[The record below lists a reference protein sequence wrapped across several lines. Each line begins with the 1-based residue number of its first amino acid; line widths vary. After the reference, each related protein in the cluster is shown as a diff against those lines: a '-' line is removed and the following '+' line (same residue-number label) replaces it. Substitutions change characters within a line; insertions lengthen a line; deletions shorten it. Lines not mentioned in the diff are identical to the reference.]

1 MTKSVIGLLLVHFA
15 IGITSRPDRSIILP
29 TLNNTNN
36 VGVKNIAMV
45 DGNRLDP
52 FTNNTQHREL
62 MVSLF
67 YPIDDPPS
75 QLLVDQQANYY
86 SGKADPVT
94 SYMPPATATTYDEH
108 LAEYGVAKG
117 TFSRFFTRCQTNAPT
132 PKDLSSYP
140 LVVFSPGAGGSR
152 FIYTTIAQE
161 IARKGYIVACLDH
174 SYDALVV
181 EFPDGRLIHGVG
193 KDSGYNLE
201 LMVQVRA
208 QDVSFVLDELVSSS
222 LLSPYNIYVNNTI
235 AFGHSLGGATTAEV
249 MLNDT
254 RIKGGVNF
262 DGTLFG
268 SMEKPDT
275 TLSKPFIQFGR
286 ERNDSSEDLDREWK
300 RLSSWKLELQLEEST
315 HETFSDIPL
324 LAEVIGLR
332 KRLGRK
338 GDEILGKVDGLRALE
353 IMVAYVTAF
362 AEYILTG
369 KNSSLLSNDDGG
381 GRFPEVKVSRRG

>member
-1 MTKSVIGLLLVHFA
+1 MMKAFTGLLLVPFA
-15 IGITSRPDRSIILP
+15 TSIISRPHRSIILP
-29 TLNNTNN
+29 TLNDTNN
-36 VGVKNIAMV
+36 VGIKNIAMI
-45 DGNRLDP
+45 DENRLDP
-52 FTNNTQHREL
+52 FTNNTQQREL
-62 MVSLF
+62 IISLF
-67 YPIDDPPS
+67 YPIDGAPS
-75 QLLVDQQANYY
+75 QLLVDQQVNYY

-94 SYMPPATATTYDEH
+94 PYMPPATAATYDAL

-117 TFSRFFTRCQTNAPT
+117 TFSRLFTRCQTNAPV
-132 PKDLSSYP
+132 PKDLSGYP
-140 LVVFSPGAGGSR
+140 LVIFSPGAGASR
-152 FIYTTIAQE
+152 FTYTTIAQE

-193 KDSGYNLE
+193 KDAPYTLE

-208 QDVSFVLDELVSSS
+208 QDVSFVLDELLSSS
-222 LLSPYNIYVNNTI
+222 LLSPYNIDGDNTI

-254 RIKGGVNF
+254 RIKGGVNL

-268 SMEKPDT
+268 SMEKPNT
-275 TLSKPFIQFGR
+275 MLSKPFIQFGR
-286 ERNDSSEDLDREWK
+286 ARNGPKEDQDREWK
-300 RLSSWKLELQLEEST
+300 RLSGWKLELQLEEAA
-315 HETFSDIPL
+315 HETFSDVPL

-332 KRLGRK
+332 KKLGRK
-338 GDEILGKVDGLRALE
+338 GDELLGKVDGLRALE

-362 AEYILTG
+362 AEYVLTG
-369 KNSSLLSNDDGG
+369 KSSSLLSDDGG

>member
-15 IGITSRPDRSIILP
+15 IGITSRPDRSIVLP
-29 TLNNTNN
+29 TLNNTND
-36 VGVKNIAMV
+36 VGVRNIAMI
-45 DGNRLDP
+45 DENRLDP
-52 FTNNTQHREL
+52 FTNDTQHREL

-67 YPIDDPPS
+67 YPLDGSSS

-94 SYMPPATATTYDEH
+94 PYMPPATATTYDEH
-108 LAEYGVAKG
+108 LAEYGVVKG
-117 TFSRFFTRCQTNAPT
+117 TFSRFFTRCQTNAPI
-132 PKDLSSYP
+132 PKTLSTYP

-152 FIYTTIAQE
+152 FTYTTIAQE

-181 EFPDGRLIHGVG
+181 EFPDGRLLHGIG
-193 KDSGYNLE
+193 IDSRYILE
-201 LMVQVRA
+201 LMIQIRA

-222 LLSPYNIYVNNTI
+222 PLSPYNINVNNTI

-268 SMEKPDT
+268 SMEKPDS

-286 ERNDSSEDLDREWK
+286 ARDANEDLDREWK
-300 RLSSWKLELQLEEST
+300 RLSGWKLELQLLEAT

-324 LAEVIGLR
+324 LAEVAGLR

-369 KNSSLLSNDDGG
+369 KNSTLLSDDDGG
-381 GRFPEVKVSRRG
+381 GNFPEVKMSRRG